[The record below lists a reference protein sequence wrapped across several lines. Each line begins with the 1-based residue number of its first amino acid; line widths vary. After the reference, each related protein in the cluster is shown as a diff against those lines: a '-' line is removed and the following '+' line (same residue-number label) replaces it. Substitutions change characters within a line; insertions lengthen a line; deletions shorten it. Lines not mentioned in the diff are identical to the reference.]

1 VVISVNDRKAIMI
14 RTVLMIGTGLFCALL
29 TIVILVLSLM
39 GYFSKWTNVISIIVD
54 AFWFGVFIF

>member
-1 VVISVNDRKAIMI
+1 MI

-39 GYFSKWTNVISIIVD
+39 GYSSKWTNVISIIVD

>member
-1 VVISVNDRKAIMI
+1 MI
-14 RTVLMIGTGLFCALL
+14 KTVLMIGTGLFCALL

-39 GYFSKWTNVISIIVD
+39 GYSSKWTNVIFIIVD